1 MVCALR
7 ARGAAATS
15 VAMGAPARACA
26 FGLARARLCGAGQTR
41 AMGEGLCSVEPRVPV
56 QRLDD
61 DQPRHLVVQDE
72 VTQPQQLVRA
82 LLRLLAVS
90 ERPAEHKRDASLAS
104 IASVGDH
111 VSEALGRRA
120 LAPLV
125 EQDDEV
131 AQLSSAGG
139 G

>member
-1 MVCALR
+1 M
-7 ARGAAATS
+7 
-15 VAMGAPARACA
+15 
-26 FGLARARLCGAGQTR
+26 
-41 AMGEGLCSVEPRVPV
+41 CSVEPRVPV

-61 DQPRHLVVQDE
+61 DQPRNLVVQDE
-72 VTQPQQLVRA
+72 VAQPQQLVRA